1 MSVSISFR
9 RDNRFSVG
17 FKGDRGISVGKKV
30 PARKAAGKER
40 RHDWQV
46 PYSYCGVAN
55 DETQES
61 SEGWKITRIE
71 IKEGGEAETGVAYGK
86 WTEREILD
94 YE

>member
-30 PARKAAGKER
+30 PPRKAGKVYK
-40 RHDWQV
+40 HDYQE

-55 DETQES
+55 DGTQEN

>member
-30 PARKAAGKER
+30 PPRKAGKVY
-40 RHDWQV
+40 RHDWQE

-55 DETQES
+55 DGTEES
-61 SEGWKITRIE
+61 STGWKITRIE
-71 IKEGGEAETGVAYGK
+71 VKAEGEVETGVANGK
-86 WTEREILD
+86 WTDRYILD

>member
-1 MSVSISFR
+1 MSFNVSFR
-9 RDNRFSVG
+9 RDNRFAVG
-17 FKGDRGISVGKKV
+17 FKGSGGIKVGAKV
-30 PARKAAGKER
+30 PARKAAGKVY
-40 RHDWQV
+40 RHDWNE

-55 DETQES
+55 YGTQEN

>member
-30 PARKAAGKER
+30 PPRKAGKGY
-40 RHDWQV
+40 RHDYQE

-55 DETQES
+55 DGTQEN